1 MYKRSGIFALL
12 VLVGLAVFTTVENNV
27 VEAQQIPT
35 VASPTPPIEEDE
47 KVEKVET
54 ESVNVLFT
62 AQDRNRKLILTLKPE
77 DIRILENGQV
87 QTVSTFSRQV
97 DLPLSLAILIDTS
110 ASQERTLP
118 EEKSAA
124 ISFLEAVIRPTKDEV
139 SVISFTGE
147 STLEQGM

>member
-1 MYKRSGIFALL
+1 MYIKSGIFALL
-12 VLVGLAVFTTVENNV
+12 ILFALALSGFVGGGLVD
-27 VEAQQIPT
+27 AQQAESKP
-35 VASPTPPIEEDE
+35 AAKPTPPEPIEEEDR
-47 KVEKVET
+47 VEKVET

-87 QTVSTFSRQV
+87 QPVSAFSKQI

-118 EEKSAA
+118 
-124 ISFLEAVIRPTKDEV
+124 
-139 SVISFTGE
+139 
-147 STLEQGM
+147 